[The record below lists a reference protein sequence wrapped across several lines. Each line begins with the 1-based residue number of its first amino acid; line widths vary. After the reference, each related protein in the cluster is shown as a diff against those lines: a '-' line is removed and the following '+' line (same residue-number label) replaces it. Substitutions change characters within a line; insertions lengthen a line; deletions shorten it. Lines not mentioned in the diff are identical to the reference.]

1 MTDQQF
7 VIDLGND
14 QRAAVEPDDAVW
26 LQERLRREPGSTRL
40 EIRYD
45 DADTEG
51 HGTPNPR
58 YKVILE
64 GDDDT
69 EGHAIALNFPTRE
82 EADAFRKRLM
92 LTGVLAGTIV
102 LGAAGGIG
110 LANMASQDAAGAGA
124 ASTAVSAG
132 EWTQMERPVQA
143 GAASATGTGS
153 AWTIDERP
161 GTAAAGAASAASA
174 TGAGSAWTNE
184 ERPGAAAAS
193 DEGSSSTDD
202 APTLGGPTPR

>member
-14 QRAAVEPDDAVW
+14 QRAVVEPDDALW
-26 LQERLRREPGSTRL
+26 LQEKLRREPGSTRL

-45 DADTEG
+45 DA
-51 HGTPNPR
+51 
-58 YKVILE
+58 
-64 GDDDT
+64 DT

-132 EWTQMERPVQA
+132 EWTQMERPLQA